1 MISKT
6 DTALKETANTLSTTA
21 DLAARGSSLCDCFRP
36 ERDGGRMGRLADLRC
51 QVPPH
56 LGQQRKGDYIVTA
69 FFQMSDPLGTP
80 GAISNNVL
88 VAQPTVA
95 FGKG

>member
-1 MISKT
+1 
-6 DTALKETANTLSTTA
+6 
-21 DLAARGSSLCDCFRP
+21 
-36 ERDGGRMGRLADLRC
+36 MGRLIGLRY

-56 LGQQRKGDYIVTA
+56 LGQEGDYIVTA

-80 GAISNNVL
+80 GAISNNIL
-88 VAQPTVA
+88 VAQPTLA

>member
-1 MISKT
+1 MIP
-6 DTALKETANTLSTTA
+6 AYNWEVILVAPPV
-21 DLAARGSSLCDCFRP
+21 CDSFRP
-36 ERDGGRMGRLADLRC
+36 ERDGGRMGRLAGLRC

-80 GAISNNVL
+80 SAISDNVL
-88 VAQPTVA
+88 VAQPTLA